1 MKSAKKTIAL
11 AAAMLLAATGLALAQ
26 NYRID
31 WYTTDSGGALKTDS
45 IDDGQWQVSGTA
57 GQWDAT
63 EPRANSGI
71 GWELTGGF
79 WALTLE
85 DRAADLI
92 FLDGFEED
100 EPN

>member
-1 MKSAKKTIAL
+1 MNPATRTIAL
-11 AAAMLLAATGLALAQ
+11 GGALLLAATGLALAQ

-31 WYTTDSGGALKTDS
+31 WSTTDSGGALKTDS
-45 IDDGQWQVSGTA
+45 VDGQWQVSGTA

-71 GWELTGGF
+71 GWQLTGGF

-92 FLDGFEED
+92 FLDSFEED